1 MSPAGFANSVVLP
14 YPILGGHMS
23 TLAYGSMT
31 NLRQNA
37 APGTSTS
44 TSPPGSSPYADVLAA
59 LVPSE
64 VLVAHAAIVAATSSP
79 AKGAKDANG
88 AEAVATAINAADMG
102 LLSASLWMLMIAS
115 IILFVLA
122 RRSGGTW
129 ERYDLL
135 RMLIAPAA
143 FFGWT
148 MLQRTSA
155 FDAAFPGVTTS
166 QRSVYAIL
174 LALAFGAITAALA
187 IKADKAVPPT
197 PAPSPGPGPSSAAI
211 AR

>member
-1 MSPAGFANSVVLP
+1 
-14 YPILGGHMS
+14 MS
-23 TLAYGSMT
+23 TLAYGAIT

-37 APGTSTS
+37 VPGTSSS
-44 TSPPGSSPYADVLAA
+44 TAPPGSSPYVDVLAA

-88 AEAVATAINAADMG
+88 SEAVATAINAADMG
-102 LLSASLWMLMIAS
+102 LLANSLWLLMIAS
-115 IILFVLA
+115 VVLFVLA

-129 ERYDLL
+129 EKYDFL

-148 MLQRTSA
+148 MFQRTSA
-155 FDAAFPGVTTS
+155 FDAAFPSVTTS
-166 QRSVYAIL
+166 QRNVYAIF
-174 LALAFGAITAALA
+174 LALVFGAITAALA
-187 IKADKAVPPT
+187 IKADKTPP
-197 PAPSPGPGPSSAAI
+197 PKPNL
-211 AR
+211 